1 MKKNLLRTFF
11 IIIFVGI
18 MCPWTAS
25 GEDLR
30 FPVGL
35 SYVTGFGDVNDSLE
49 TSSMNKGTG
58 DDTGYIPV
66 NISFQPYIQLDN
78 GLRFGAGIGPV
89 MATFGDVSYYDV
101 PLNIN
106 AGYTFN
112 PDANISPYFRAG
124 LINHVLSGD
133 YVIGS
138 NPAVFGAI
146 GIEFFRNRSAGIGIE
161 LSYDTSRIR
170 LERITRTYWYD
181 VLSDQITSYI
191 HRNKGDE
198 KVGLAFSLYVIF

>member
-1 MKKNLLRTFF
+1 MKRYFAISF
-11 IIIFVGI
+11 MIIIVGI
-18 MCPWTAS
+18 MCPWTAL
-25 GEDLR
+25 GEELR

-49 TSSMNKGTG
+49 TSSMNEGTG
-58 DDTGYIPV
+58 DDSGYIPV
-66 NISFQPYIQLDN
+66 NVSFQPYIQLDN

-89 MATFGDVSYYDV
+89 MATFGDVSYYDI

-138 NPAVFGAI
+138 NPAFFLGIGA
-146 GIEFFRNRSAGIGIE
+146 EFFRHKDIGIGVE
-161 LSYDTSRIR
+161 LTYDTSRIR
-170 LERITRTYWYD
+170 LEELTRTYWEDY
-181 VLSDQITSYI
+181 LGGGTYSEI
-191 HRNKGDE
+191 HRGKKDV
-198 KVGLAFSLYVIF
+198 KVGLIFSVYVIF